1 MDTHFRSLPWM
12 TLFPL
17 RLMIAAL
24 PCLAIA
30 SPARADERASA
41 ATLLPAYRQE
51 CGSCHVPYP
60 PGLLPAAS
68 WQRLLDHLPQHFGND
83 ASLDAATLKELSTW
97 LAAHAARSRR
107 AMEPPP
113 QDRITRSAWFR
124 HEHDEVPQA
133 AWTRPAVKS
142 PANCTACHAQ
152 ADQGDFSEDR
162 VRIPR

>member
-1 MDTHFRSLPWM
+1 MATHFSSLTRMNLLPVRQ
-12 TLFPL
+12 L
-17 RLMIAAL
+17 IAVL

-30 SPARADERASA
+30 SLACAGDRAG
-41 ATLLPAYRQE
+41 ATPLSPTYRQE

-68 WQRLLDHLPQHFGND
+68 WQRLLEHLPQHFGSD

-97 LAAHAARSRR
+97 LAAYAGKSRR

-124 HEHDEVPQA
+124 REHDEIAPTT
-133 AWTRPAVKS
+133 WTSPAVKS

-152 ADQGDFSEDR
+152 ADQGDFNEDR
-162 VRIPR
+162 VRIRR